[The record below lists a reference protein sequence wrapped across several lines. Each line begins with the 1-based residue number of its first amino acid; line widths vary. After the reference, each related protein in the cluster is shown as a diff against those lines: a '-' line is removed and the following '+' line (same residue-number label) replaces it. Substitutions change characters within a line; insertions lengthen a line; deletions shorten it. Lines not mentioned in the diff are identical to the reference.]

1 MSLVTLKINDKEV
14 QVEQGKTILDAA
26 KELNIKIPTLC
37 YLNLHDNKTENKPGS
52 CRVCVVEVEGRRN
65 LAPACCTPVT
75 PGMVIKTSSPKA
87 LAARKTILELL
98 LSDHPNECLT
108 CAKSMHCELQEL
120 AAEYGIRRI
129 EFTGEKSICQKEDN
143 NFSIARDTSKCIL
156 CRRCE
161 TICNE
166 VQKVGAISSIN
177 RGFNTTIAPAFG
189 SDLKDTKCTFCG
201 QCVAV
206 CPTGALVEKD
216 NTSKLWRALADDEKV
231 VIVQTAPAVRTALGE
246 EFGITGTSVTGKMAA
261 ALRTLGFNKV
271 FDTDFAADLT
281 ILEEAREF
289 LTRVQ
294 SGENLPMITSCCPGW
309 ITFIEKH
316 YHDLLHLPST
326 CKSPQQMWGAIAKS
340 YFAEKMNID
349 PKNLV
354 VVSVMPCIAKKS
366 EAEREEFSLES
377 GIKDIDIVISTRELA
392 RMIKEA
398 GIDFQSLS
406 NEEFDN
412 PLGESTG
419 AGVIFGTSGGVME
432 AALRTAYEWLTNK
445 SLDKVDFDVVRGLQG
460 TKEATINIDGTDVKV
475 AIVSGLGNARE
486 LLEKIRSG
494 EANYHFIEVMACPG
508 GCINGGGQPYS
519 NNRRDIIEGR
529 MQILYNEDQ
538 GKAIRKSHENPEIK
552 KLYEEYLGEPNSH
565 KAHDLLHTHYTKR

>member
-1 MSLVTLKINDKEV
+1 
-14 QVEQGKTILDAA
+14 
-26 KELNIKIPTLC
+26 
-37 YLNLHDNKTENKPGS
+37 
-52 CRVCVVEVEGRRN
+52 
-65 LAPACCTPVT
+65 
-75 PGMVIKTSSPKA
+75 
-87 LAARKTILELL
+87 
-98 LSDHPNECLT
+98 
-108 CAKSMHCELQEL
+108 
-120 AAEYGIRRI
+120 
-129 EFTGEKSICQKEDN
+129 
-143 NFSIARDTSKCIL
+143 
-156 CRRCE
+156 
-161 TICNE
+161 
-166 VQKVGAISSIN
+166 
-177 RGFNTTIAPAFG
+177 
-189 SDLKDTKCTFCG
+189 
-201 QCVAV
+201 
-206 CPTGALVEKD
+206 
-216 NTSKLWRALADDEKV
+216 
-231 VIVQTAPAVRTALGE
+231 
-246 EFGITGTSVTGKMAA
+246 
-261 ALRTLGFNKV
+261 
-271 FDTDFAADLT
+271 
-281 ILEEAREF
+281 
-289 LTRVQ
+289 
-294 SGENLPMITSCCPGW
+294 
-309 ITFIEKH
+309 
-316 YHDLLHLPST
+316 
-326 CKSPQQMWGAIAKS
+326 
-340 YFAEKMNID
+340 
-349 PKNLV
+349 
-354 VVSVMPCIAKKS
+354 
-366 EAEREEFSLES
+366 
-377 GIKDIDIVISTRELA
+377 
-392 RMIKEA
+392 MIKEA